1 LEVFLNRRNINNK
14 NLMENLSGKI
24 VKYRWAIL
32 IVVAL
37 TTAILGFELQYVQVD
52 SNVINSLPKD
62 DPVVSLFEEVGEKF
76 GGNEMGMIILES
88 ENVLLPEV
96 LDDIQLIT
104 DTLTETEGILTVTG
118 LTNIMTI
125 NVDGD
130 DFEVENVIND
140 DNRPVNRKEA
150 EELKTEII
158 SNKLV
163 SGSLISDDGTATLIV
178 YTVKDGVNAEA
189 LSNVVM
195 QKISGMN
202 IKTKHYYAGA
212 PFLRGYIDNIV
223 AYDLRTL
230 IPIAFLVIAFVL
242 YLSFHSF
249 RGIIIPLLTA
259 GLAIIWA
266 LGIFTLFGF
275 KLSMVSNN
283 VPIIILAVG
292 SAYAIH
298 ILNRVNQSDVREK
311 KSRVSKAFLFMIVPV
326 SLTALTTMVGF
337 LSFVFG
343 AYLTMIRD
351 FGILA
356 SLGTF
361 FSALLALSFVPA
373 MLAVLPAKDRREAKM
388 RMKTQNSKMKKY
400 FLLPLSKKV
409 INHSNRIILG
419 WILFFVISIF
429 GIFILKRS
437 VSTAGYFKSN
447 HPYSISEK
455 IMSEKLGGAKPVFV
469 VFKGN
474 MQSPELLKV
483 MFEIEKYMT
492 QSRYISSA
500 QSVADVVVKLNGA
513 FGGKDEI
520 PDSEA
525 MISQLWFILGQNESL
540 SRLVTP
546 DLDQGI
552 VIAKYI
558 DDGTNDINE
567 FSKYMQ
573 SFIAEHKSDDF
584 TIQITGMPFVNARL
598 DESLL
603 YSQIFSLLIAIVFV
617 VAIVSIM
624 FKSFFKGILASI
636 PIIATIGILYG
647 IMGLTGIPLN
657 IVTVL
662 VASIAIGIGIDYSIH
677 FISHFNHSVRR
688 LNSIPDAIEETI
700 LVSGRA
706 IMINF
711 ISVSAGFLVL
721 VFSNLVAMIY
731 FGILIALSMF
741 GSSMGALTLLPA
753 MFLLEKRKQEK
764 KENNN

>member
-1 LEVFLNRRNINNK
+1 
-14 NLMENLSGKI
+14 MEDLSGRI

-32 IVVAL
+32 FIVFL
-37 TTAILGFELQYVQVD
+37 TTALLGYELQYVQVD
-52 SNVINSLPKD
+52 SNIINSLPKD

-104 DTLTETEGILTVTG
+104 DTLVETDGILTVTG
-118 LTNIMTI
+118 LTNMMTI
-125 NVDGD
+125 SVDD
-130 DFEVENVIND
+130 DNFEVKNIIND
-140 DNRPVNRKEA
+140 ENRPTNRKEA
-150 EELKTEII
+150 DELKNEIT
-158 SNKLV
+158 SNHLV
-163 SGSLISDDGTATLIV
+163 SGNIISEDGTATLIV
-178 YTVKDGVNAEA
+178 YTVKDGIDAET

-195 QKISGMN
+195 NKISGMN

-212 PFLRGYIDNIV
+212 PYLRRYIDDIV

-242 YLSFHSF
+242 YLSFHSV

-259 GLAIIWA
+259 GLAIVWA

-298 ILNRVNQSDVREK
+298 ILNRVNQSNIREK

-356 SLGTF
+356 ALGTF

-373 MLAVLPAKDRREAKM
+373 MLAVLPTKDRREAKL
-388 RMKTQNSKMKKY
+388 RMKIRNSKMKKY

-419 WILFFVISIF
+419 WILLFAISIF

-437 VSTAGYFKSN
+437 VSTAGYFKSD
-447 HPYSISEK
+447 HQYSISEK

-483 MFEIEKYMT
+483 MLEIEKYMI
-492 QSRYISSA
+492 QSKYISSV
-500 QSVADVVVKLNGA
+500 QSVADVVAKLNGA

-520 PDSEA
+520 PNSEA

-540 SRLVTP
+540 NQLVTP
-546 DLDQGI
+546 ELDQGI

-558 DDGTNDINE
+558 DDGTNDVND

-573 SFIAEHKSDDF
+573 SFISEHKAEDYS
-584 TIQITGMPFVNARL
+584 IQITGMPFVNARL

-753 MFLLEKRKQEK
+753 MFLLEKRKQDKKNMNKEIITEK
-764 KENNN
+764 KI